1 MHDETNINQT
11 YKITI
16 DDYLILTKTTKKLS
30 TTIKMLKNGI
40 DNNYNYKAINL
51 VRILWFIICS
61 ILVYLLLIQ
70 VNKLSLL
77 LSCQF
82 IPTMCLALYATS
94 FQYTRYDVEN
104 GIYFTRIWHK
114 KYRKYKHNSYRTIKV
129 TYNNDIKPIDM
140 KKLPEYQ
147 DIKCLNIPKD
157 IYYLLITNHWFIML
171 NTDYKIIGYFPRL
184 AKTKH
189 DKDRAFYN
197 YVTNNCNVKHTF
209 ISFVPILGLG
219 HSF

>member
-1 MHDETNINQT
+1 MHDETNIDQT
-11 YKITI
+11 YKMTI
-16 DDYLILTKTTKKLS
+16 DDYLILTKTAKKLS

-77 LSCQF
+77 LSCQS

-171 NTDYKIIGYFPRL
+171 NTDYQIIGYFPRL

-189 DKDRAFYN
+189 DKDRAKADE
-197 YVTNNCNVKHTF
+197 TTTA
-209 ISFVPILGLG
+209 
-219 HSF
+219 

>member
-1 MHDETNINQT
+1 MHDETNIDQT
-11 YKITI
+11 YKMTI
-16 DDYLILTKTTKKLS
+16 DDYLILTKTAKKLS

-77 LSCQF
+77 LSCQS

-114 KYRKYKHNSYRTIKV
+114 KYRKYKHDSYREIKV
-129 TYNNDIKPIDM
+129 TYDSNIKPIDM

-189 DKDRAFYN
+189 DKDIAFYN

>member
-1 MHDETNINQT
+1 
-11 YKITI
+11 
-16 DDYLILTKTTKKLS
+16 
-30 TTIKMLKNGI
+30 
-40 DNNYNYKAINL
+40 
-51 VRILWFIICS
+51 
-61 ILVYLLLIQ
+61 
-70 VNKLSLL
+70 
-77 LSCQF
+77 
-82 IPTMCLALYATS
+82 
-94 FQYTRYDVEN
+94 
-104 GIYFTRIWHK
+104 
-114 KYRKYKHNSYRTIKV
+114 
-129 TYNNDIKPIDM
+129 M

-189 DKDRAFYN
+189 DKDIAFYN

-219 HSF
+219 HSFSYKKGWTKNVHLFSCRHSIKPYHLSYWAILRKSKLFLNASCYGIRERKLHIMLSKGWTQKVQPLFFTRKEKSCSSPAR

>member
-1 MHDETNINQT
+1 MHDETNIDQT
-11 YKITI
+11 YKMTI
-16 DDYLILTKTTKKLS
+16 DDYLILTKTAKKLS

-77 LSCQF
+77 LSCQS

-189 DKDRAFYN
+189 DKDIAFYN

>member
-1 MHDETNINQT
+1 M
-11 YKITI
+11 TI
-16 DDYLILTKTTKKLS
+16 DDYLILTKTAKKLS

-77 LSCQF
+77 LSCQS

-171 NTDYKIIGYFPRL
+171 NTDYQIIGYFPRL

-197 YVTNNCNVKHTF
+197 YVANNCNVKHTF